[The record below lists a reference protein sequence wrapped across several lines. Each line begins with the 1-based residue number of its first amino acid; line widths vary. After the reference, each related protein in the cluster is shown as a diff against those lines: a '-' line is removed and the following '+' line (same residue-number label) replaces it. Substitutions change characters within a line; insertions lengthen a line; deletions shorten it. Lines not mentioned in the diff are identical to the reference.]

1 MLIHGLHFKNIKGD
15 IFGGVVA
22 AVIAVP
28 LALAFGV
35 ASGAGAEAGLYGA
48 IFVGI
53 FAALFG
59 GTPAQASGPTG
70 PMTVVFAGLLVEMA
84 SNPQLIF
91 TTVVLGGVGLVVLGI
106 LGIGRYISLMP
117 YPVISGFMSG
127 IGAIIIIL
135 QVGPLFGHAAK
146 PGGVIPNIIGIA
158 EFVTH
163 PIVSAVI
170 LAVIALIIMYLT
182 PKVVAQIVPPPL
194 LALLVCTP
202 AAIWFFPDAPVIGS
216 IPSNFPPFLFPTME
230 IEFLP
235 LVIEGAC
242 VLALLGAIDSLL
254 TSLVC
259 DNMTRTQHDSNRELI
274 GQGIG
279 NMVAGFFGGLPG
291 AGATLRSVANI
302 RSGGR
307 TPISGALMGLV
318 LLATLLWLGPL
329 AERIPLAVL
338 AGILLKVGADI
349 IDWRF
354 LRHIWDA
361 PRADVGIMVVVF
373 LITVVV
379 DLITA
384 VGVGVVLASLLFVK
398 EMADLQLANM
408 NVITDVHE
416 ESPLTPEEAAVMESN
431 VGKIVLIHVDGPMSF
446 GSAKN
451 MVRRLETAPEFRN
464 FISCVLDLSD
474 VPVIDGTAALAI
486 DDMLRIIRAHK
497 QHLFFVGMQ
506 PHVTEA
512 LEGFGVLAHIRPGHR
527 YAERLDALKHA
538 AQAAGSPHPDML
550 TFLKRRKLKA

>member
-1 MLIHGLHFKNIKGD
+1 MLIHGLHFNNIKGD

-48 IFVGI
+48 IFVGF

-70 PMTVVFAGLLVEMA
+70 PMTVVFAGLMVEMA
-84 SNPQLIF
+84 SNPHLVF
-91 TTVVLGGVGLVVLGI
+91 TTVVLGGLGLMVLGFF
-106 LGIGRYISLMP
+106 GVGRYISLMP

-135 QVGPLFGHAAK
+135 QIGPLFGHAAK
-146 PGGVIPNIIGIA
+146 AGGVIPNVMGMT
-158 EFVTH
+158 EFVTQPVLH
-163 PIVSAVI
+163 AI
-170 LAVIALIIMYLT
+170 LLAGIALTITYLT
-182 PKVVAQIVPPPL
+182 PKSVGRFIPPPL

-202 AAIWFFPDAPVIGS
+202 AAMWFFPEAPVIGS
-216 IPSNFPPFLFPTME
+216 VPSNFPAFLVPTVE

-235 LVIEGAC
+235 LVLKGAC

-279 NMVAGFFGGLPG
+279 NMVAGMFGGLPG
-291 AGATLRSVANI
+291 AGATMRSVANI
-302 RSGGR
+302 RAGGR

-354 LRHIWDA
+354 LRHIWEA
-361 PRADVGIMVVVF
+361 PRADVGIMAVVF
-373 LITVVV
+373 VITVGV

-384 VGVGVVLASLLFVK
+384 VAVGVVLASLLFVK
-398 EMADLQLANM
+398 EMADLQLGNM
-408 NVITDVHE
+408 KVITEVHE
-416 ESPLTPEEAAVMESN
+416 ESPLMPEEAAVMERN

-451 MVRRLETAPEFRN
+451 MVRRLETAPGLQTFT
-464 FISCVLDLSD
+464 SCVLDLSD
-474 VPVIDGTAALAI
+474 VPMIDGTAALAI
-486 DDMLRIIRAHK
+486 DDMLRIIRAHE

-512 LEGFGVLAHIRPGHR
+512 LEGFGVLSHIRPGHR
-527 YAERLDALKHA
+527 YAGRLAALKHA
-538 AQAAGSPHPDML
+538 AQAAGSTHQDDYPQS
-550 TFLKRRKLKA
+550 

>member
-1 MLIHGLHFKNIKGD
+1 MMNKIIHGLHFRNIRGD

-22 AVIAVP
+22 AVIALP

-35 ASGAGAEAGLYGA
+35 ASGAGAVAGLYGA
-48 IFVGI
+48 IFVGF

-70 PMTVVFAGLLVEMA
+70 PMTVVFAGLLVDMA
-84 SNPQLIF
+84 NNTQLVF
-91 TTVVLGGVGLVVLGI
+91 TTVILGGLLLIVMGL

-127 IGAIIIIL
+127 IGGIIIIL
-135 QVGPLFGHAAK
+135 QIGPLLGHEAK
-146 PGGVIPNIIGIA
+146 HGGVVENLLALP
-158 EFVTH
+158 EFLNQPEFH
-163 PIVSAVI
+163 SLLLGL
-170 LAVIALIIMYLT
+170 LALGMVYLT
-182 PKVVAQIVPPPL
+182 PKAVGAIIPPAL

-202 AAIWFFPDAPVIGS
+202 LAMWWFPGAEVIGS
-216 IPSNFPPFLFPTME
+216 VPSGFPVPLLPTMDLE
-230 IEFLP
+230 LLP
-235 LVIEGAC
+235 MMVQGAC
-242 VLALLGAIDSLL
+242 VFAVLGAIDSLL

-279 NMVAGFFGGLPG
+279 NMVAGWFGGLPG
-291 AGATLRSVANI
+291 AGATMRSVANI

-329 AERIPLAVL
+329 AEKIPLAVL
-338 AGILLKVGADI
+338 AGILLKVGMDI

-354 LRHIWDA
+354 LPHVLQA
-361 PRADVGIMVVVF
+361 PRADVGIMAIVF
-373 LITVVV
+373 ILTVAI

-408 NVITDVHE
+408 KVITEVHE
-416 ESPLTPEEAAVMESN
+416 ESPLTQEEAAVMERQA
-431 VGKIVLIHVDGPMSF
+431 GRIVLIHIDGPMSF

-451 MVRRLETAPEFRN
+451 MVRMLETAPGLKRFT
-464 FISCVLDLSD
+464 SCVLDLSD
-474 VPVIDGTAALAI
+474 VPIIDGTAALAI
-486 DDMLRIIRAHK
+486 EDMLRIIRAHK
-497 QHLFFVGMQ
+497 QHLFFAGMK
-506 PHVTEA
+506 PKVE
-512 LEGFGVLAHIRPGHR
+512 EVLDGLGILSHIRSRHLF
-527 YAERLDALKHA
+527 ETRLDALQEAEKMVEVSF
-538 AQAAGSPHPDML
+538 GSQTSD
-550 TFLKRRKLKA
+550 

>member
-1 MLIHGLHFKNIKGD
+1 MFIHGLHFNNIKGD

-48 IFVGI
+48 IFVGF

-70 PMTVVFAGLLVEMA
+70 PMTVVFAGLMVEMS
-84 SNPQLIF
+84 SNPQLVY
-91 TTVVLGGVGLVVLGI
+91 TTVVLGGVGLILLGA

-135 QVGPLFGHAAK
+135 QIGPLLGHAAK
-146 PGGVIPNIIGIA
+146 PGGVIPNVMGVT
-158 EFVTH
+158 EFLTNPVLH
-163 PIVSAVI
+163 AVI
-170 LAVIALIIMYLT
+170 LAGIALIIMYLT
-182 PKVVAQIVPPPL
+182 PKSVGRIVPPPL
-194 LALLVCTP
+194 LALLLCTP
-202 AAIWFFPDAPVIGS
+202 AALWFFPDAPVIGS
-216 IPSNFPPFLFPTME
+216 VPSSFPPFLFPTME

-235 LVIEGAC
+235 LVLEGAC

-259 DNMTRTQHDSNRELI
+259 DNMTRTQHNSNRELV

-329 AERIPLAVL
+329 AEKIPLAVL

-354 LRHIWDA
+354 LRHVWEA
-361 PRADVGIMVVVF
+361 PRADVGIMAIVFVV
-373 LITVVV
+373 TVAV

-408 NVITDVHE
+408 NVITEVHE
-416 ESPLTPEEAAVMESN
+416 ESPLTPEEAAVMERN

-451 MVRRLETAPEFRN
+451 MVRRLETAPGLGTFK
-464 FISCVLDLSD
+464 SCVLDLSD

-527 YAERLDALKHA
+527 YAERLAALKHA
-538 AQAAGSPHPDML
+538 AEAGGSTHPEDIS
-550 TFLKRRKLKA
+550 TSNDE

>member
-1 MLIHGLHFKNIKGD
+1 MLIHGLHFNNIKGD

-48 IFVGI
+48 IFVGF
-53 FAALFG
+53 FAALCG

-70 PMTVVFAGLLVEMA
+70 PMTVVFAGLLVEM
-84 SNPQLIF
+84 SSHPQLVF
-91 TTVVLGGVGLVVLGI
+91 TTVVLGGVGLIVLGF

-135 QVGPLFGHAAK
+135 QIGPLLGHAAK
-146 PGGVIPNIIGIA
+146 PGGVIPNVMGIA
-158 EFVTH
+158 EFVTQPLVH
-163 PIVSAVI
+163 AVI
-170 LAVIALIIMYLT
+170 LAGIALIITYLT
-182 PKVVAQIVPPPL
+182 PQAIGRIVPPPL

-202 AAIWFFPDAPVIGS
+202 AAMWFFPEAPVIGS
-216 IPSNFPPFLFPTME
+216 VPSGFPPFLFPMME
-230 IEFLP
+230 LEFLP
-235 LVIEGAC
+235 IVIKGAC

-279 NMVAGFFGGLPG
+279 NVAAGLFGGLPG
-291 AGATLRSVANI
+291 AGATMRSVANI

-307 TPISGALMGLV
+307 TPISGALMGVV

-329 AERIPLAVL
+329 AEKIPLAVL
-338 AGILLKVGADI
+338 AGILLKVGVDI

-354 LRHIWDA
+354 LRHVWEA

-373 LITVVV
+373 MITVAV

-384 VGVGVVLASLLFVK
+384 VAAGVVLASLLFVK

-408 NVITDVHE
+408 KVITEVHE
-416 ESPLTPEEAAVMESN
+416 ESPLTSEEAAVMDRN
-431 VGKIVLIHVDGPMSF
+431 AGKIVLIHVDGPMSF

-451 MVRRLETAPEFRN
+451 MVRRLETVTGLKTFT
-464 FISCVLDLSD
+464 SCVLDLSD

-486 DDMLRIIRAHK
+486 DDMLRIVRAHK

-512 LEGFGVLAHIRPGHR
+512 LEGFGVLGHIRSGHR
-527 YAERLDALKHA
+527 YAERLDALRHA
-538 AQAAGSPHPDML
+538 AEAAGSTHPEDIAVGHDE
-550 TFLKRRKLKA
+550 K

>member
-1 MLIHGLHFKNIKGD
+1 MLIHGLHFNNIKGD

-48 IFVGI
+48 IFVGF

-84 SNPQLIF
+84 GHPELVY
-91 TTVVLGGVGLVVLGI
+91 TTVILGGVGLLVLGF

-135 QVGPLFGHAAK
+135 QIGPLFGHAAK
-146 PGGVIPNIIGIA
+146 SGGVIPNIIGVT
-158 EFVTH
+158 EFVTQ
-163 PIVSAVI
+163 PIMPALI
-170 LAVIALIIMYLT
+170 LAIMALVITYLT
-182 PKVVAQIVPPPL
+182 PQSIGRVVPPPL

-202 AAIWFFPDAPVIGS
+202 VAIWFFPDAPVIGS
-216 IPSNFPPFLFPTME
+216 IPSNFPPLLVPTME
-230 IEFLP
+230 FELLP
-235 LVIEGAC
+235 MMLKGAC

-259 DNMTRTQHDSNRELI
+259 DNMTRTQHNSNRELI

-329 AERIPLAVL
+329 AEKIPLAVL

-354 LRHIWDA
+354 LRHIWEA
-361 PRADVGIMVVVF
+361 PRADVGIMAVVF
-373 LITVVV
+373 LVTVAI

-408 NVITDVHE
+408 KVITEVHE
-416 ESPLTPEEAAVMESN
+416 ESPLTPQEAAVMERN
-431 VGKIVLIHVDGPMSF
+431 AGKIILIHVDGPMSF

-451 MVRRLETAPEFRN
+451 MVRRLETVPALRTFT
-464 FISCVLDLSD
+464 SCVLDLSD

-486 DDMLRIIRAHK
+486 DDMLRIIRAHD

-512 LEGFGVLAHIRPGHR
+512 LDGFGVLAHIRPGHR

-538 AQAAGSPHPDML
+538 AEAAGSIHPEDISSNVQ
-550 TFLKRRKLKA
+550 KV

>member
-1 MLIHGLHFKNIKGD
+1 MLIHGLHFRNLKGD
-15 IFGGVVA
+15 VFGGVVA

-35 ASGAGAEAGLYGA
+35 ASGAGAAAGLYGA
-48 IFVGI
+48 IFVGF

-84 SNPQLIF
+84 DNLQLVY
-91 TTVVLGGVGLVVLGI
+91 TTVILGGVVLIAMGM
-106 LGIGRYISLMP
+106 LGIGRYIRLMP

-135 QVGPLFGHAAK
+135 QIGPLFGHEAK
-146 PGGVIPNIIGIA
+146 PGGVISNVMGVA
-158 EFVTH
+158 EFLTQPVLD
-163 PIVSAVI
+163 AVI
-170 LAVIALIIMYLT
+170 LAGIALLITYLT
-182 PKVVAQIVPPPL
+182 PTSIGGVVPPPL
-194 LALLVCTP
+194 LALLLCTP
-202 AAIWFFPDAPVIGS
+202 IAISFFPDAPVIGS
-216 IPSNFPPFLFPTME
+216 IPSDFPPWHFPAIE

-235 LVIEGAC
+235 LMLEGAC
-242 VLALLGAIDSLL
+242 VFALLGSIDSLL

-259 DNMTRTQHDSNRELI
+259 DNMTRTQHNSNRELI

-279 NMVAGFFGGLPG
+279 NMVAGLFGGLPG
-291 AGATLRSVANI
+291 AGATMRSVANI

-329 AERIPLAVL
+329 AEKIPLAVL
-338 AGILLKVGADI
+338 AGILLKVGVDI

-354 LRHIWDA
+354 LQHIWDA
-361 PRADVGIMVVVF
+361 PKTDVGIMIVVF
-373 LITVVV
+373 VITVAV

-384 VGVGVVLASLLFVK
+384 VAVGVVLASLLFVK
-398 EMADLQLANM
+398 EMSDLQLANM
-408 NVITDVHE
+408 NVITEVHD
-416 ESPLTPEEAAVMESN
+416 ESPLAPEEVAVMERN
-431 VGKIVLIHVDGPMSF
+431 AGKILLIHVDGPMSF

-451 MVRRLETAPEFRN
+451 MVRRLETVPGLRKFT
-464 FISCVLDLSD
+464 SCVLDLSD
-474 VPVIDGTAALAI
+474 VSAIDGTAALAI

-506 PHVTEA
+506 PHVIQA
-512 LEGFGVLAHIRPGHR
+512 LEGFRVLSHIQPGHR
-527 YAERLDALKHA
+527 YAERLDALQHA
-538 AQAAGSPHPDML
+538 AQAAGSTHPDDVSSN
-550 TFLKRRKLKA
+550 

>member
-1 MLIHGLHFKNIKGD
+1 MLIHGLHFNNIKGD

-48 IFVGI
+48 IFVGF

-70 PMTVVFAGLLVEMA
+70 PMTVVFAGLMVEMA
-84 SNPQLIF
+84 HNPQLVY
-91 TTVVLGGVGLVVLGI
+91 TTVVLGGVVLILLGA

-135 QVGPLFGHAAK
+135 QIGPLLGHAAK
-146 PGGVIPNIIGIA
+146 PGGVIPNVMGVA
-158 EFVTH
+158 EFVTDPVLH
-163 PIVSAVI
+163 AVI
-170 LAVIALIIMYLT
+170 LAGMALLITYLT
-182 PKVVAQIVPPPL
+182 PNAVGRIVPPPL
-194 LALLVCTP
+194 LALLLCTP
-202 AAIWFFPDAPVIGS
+202 AALWYFPDAPVIGS
-216 IPSNFPPFLFPTME
+216 VPSGFPPFHFLTME

-235 LVIEGAC
+235 LVLEGAC

-259 DNMTRTQHDSNRELI
+259 DNMTRTQHNSNRELI

-291 AGATLRSVANI
+291 AGATMRSVANI

-307 TPISGALMGLV
+307 TPISGALMGVV
-318 LLATLLWLGPL
+318 LLATLLWVGPL
-329 AERIPLAVL
+329 AEKIPLAVL
-338 AGILLKVGADI
+338 AGILLKVGVDI

-354 LRHIWDA
+354 LRHIWEA

-373 LITVVV
+373 LITVAV

-384 VGVGVVLASLLFVK
+384 VAAGVVLASLFFVK

-408 NVITDVHE
+408 NVITEVHE
-416 ESPLTPEEAAVMESN
+416 ESPLTPQEAAVMERN
-431 VGKIVLIHVDGPMSF
+431 AGKIVLIHVDGPMSF

-451 MVRRLETAPEFRN
+451 MVRRLETVPGLKTFT
-464 FISCVLDLSD
+464 SCVLDLSD
-474 VPVIDGTAALAI
+474 VPAIDGTAALAI

-497 QHLFFVGMQ
+497 QHLFFVGIQ

-527 YAERLDALKHA
+527 YPERLAALKHA
-538 AQAAGSPHPDML
+538 AEAAGSTHPEDIS
-550 TFLKRRKLKA
+550 TSHDE

>member
-1 MLIHGLHFKNIKGD
+1 MLIHGLHFNNIKGD

-35 ASGAGAEAGLYGA
+35 ASGAGAAAGLYGA
-48 IFVGI
+48 IFVGF

-70 PMTVVFAGLLVEMA
+70 PMTVVFAGLMVEMA
-84 SNPQLIF
+84 HSPQLVF
-91 TTVVLGGVGLVVLGI
+91 TTVVLGGVVLILLGV

-135 QVGPLFGHAAK
+135 QIGPLLGHAAK
-146 PGGVIPNIIGIA
+146 LGGVIPNVMGVA
-158 EFVTH
+158 EFVTEPVLH
-163 PIVSAVI
+163 AVI
-170 LAVIALIIMYLT
+170 LAGMALSITYLT
-182 PKVVAQIVPPPL
+182 PKSVGRIVPPPL
-194 LALLVCTP
+194 LALLLCTP
-202 AAIWFFPDAPVIGS
+202 VALWFFPDAPVIGS
-216 IPSNFPPFLFPTME
+216 VPSGFPPFHFLTME
-230 IEFLP
+230 MEFLP
-235 LVIEGAC
+235 LVLKGAC

-259 DNMTRTQHDSNRELI
+259 DNMTRTQHNSNRELV

-291 AGATLRSVANI
+291 AGATMRSVANI

-329 AERIPLAVL
+329 AEKIPLAVL
-338 AGILLKVGADI
+338 AGILLKVGVDI

-354 LRHIWDA
+354 LRHVWEA

-373 LITVVV
+373 FITVAV

-384 VGVGVVLASLLFVK
+384 VAVGVVLASLLFVK

-408 NVITDVHE
+408 NVITEVHE
-416 ESPLTPEEAAVMESN
+416 ESPLTPQEAAVMERN
-431 VGKIVLIHVDGPMSF
+431 AGKIVLIHVDGPMSF

-451 MVRRLETAPEFRN
+451 MVRRLETVTGLQTFT
-464 FISCVLDLSD
+464 SCVLDLSD

-506 PHVTEA
+506 SHVTEA

-527 YAERLDALKHA
+527 YAERLAALKHA
-538 AQAAGSPHPDML
+538 AEAAGSIHPDDISSSNDE
-550 TFLKRRKLKA
+550 